1 MWPGLVSTWF
11 PLVWILFETDV
22 FLWVGY
28 ELLEVMSEICIAY
41 QSISINIHT
50 KLSHLINNYAPLRHS
65 ETRLPDV
72 VIQITAS
79 IHFISRFLMV
89 HTLLNFSKKE
99 NRNTTING
107 HLDMCKKKRF
117 PSYSSNLWNSDM
129 KVILKIVH
137 HSREPCLYVHVTL
150 SSNPVCNRY
159 KTE

>member
-107 HLDMCKKKRF
+107 HLDMCKKKKGF
-117 PSYSSNLWNSDM
+117 HHILQPLKFWHEGYLEDCTPFLWALLVCACNL
-129 KVILKIVH
+129 KFL
-137 HSREPCLYVHVTL
+137 SRM
-150 SSNPVCNRY
+150 
-159 KTE
+159 

>member
-72 VIQITAS
+72 VIQITAL

-107 HLDMCKKKRF
+107 HLDMCKKKGF
-117 PSYSSNLWNSDM
+117 HH
-129 KVILKIVH
+129 ILQTSEILTWRL
-137 HSREPCLYVHVTL
+137 SWRLYTI
-150 SSNPVCNRY
+150 PVSPACMCM
-159 KTE
+159 